1 MTDPVTS
8 TVNTKTKTY
17 VVARGVLDENAAFLD
32 MLGRWVPE
40 VHYAFPH
47 KTLDEAQ
54 AVAKRRGG
62 FACERASE
70 VTITYTVTPVLSEPE
85 ASKP

>member
-1 MTDPVTS
+1 MTS

-17 VVARGVLDENAAFLD
+17 VVARGTLGVNTAFLD

-62 FACERASE
+62 FVCERASE
-70 VTITYTVTPVLSEPE
+70 VTVAYTVTPVLPSPE

>member
-1 MTDPVTS
+1 
-8 TVNTKTKTY
+8 
-17 VVARGVLDENAAFLD
+17 
-32 MLGRWVPE
+32 

-62 FACERASE
+62 FVCERASE
-70 VTITYTVTPVLSEPE
+70 VTITYTVTPVLSEREEP
-85 ASKP
+85 

>member
-1 MTDPVTS
+1 MTS

-17 VVARGVLDENAAFLD
+17 VVARGVLGENAAFLD
-32 MLGRWVPE
+32 MLGRWVRE

-62 FACERASE
+62 FVCERASE
-70 VTITYTVTPVLSEPE
+70 VTVAYTITPVLSEGEEP
-85 ASKP
+85 KP